1 MGLPVKGG
9 TVMANTNAPY
19 GFRQYQGT
27 GSAPTYEQIA
37 VAVAYNASAIYNGDP
52 VTPQTDGTVARSAST
67 GATPGV
73 PGIAGIF
80 IGCQYLSVSQ
90 KRTVWSNYW
99 PGSDVASGNTVTG
112 YIVNDPNAKF
122 VAQSDA
128 TGIAAGD
135 VGSTIGFAIGSG
147 NTSNGISGAY
157 LDTTT
162 INTATYNVYAPFKI
176 VSVITDPPGSQGTI
190 GNGQPYDYAVV
201 AFNYVATKNFVG
213 I

>member
-1 MGLPVKGG
+1 
-9 TVMANTNAPY
+9 MANTQAY
-19 GFRQYQGT
+19 FGFRQYQGT

-37 VAVAYNASAIYNGDP
+37 VAVAYNASAIYFGDP

-67 GATPGV
+67 GATPGA

-80 IGCQYLSVSQ
+80 VGCKYLSVSQ

-99 PGSDVASGNTVTG
+99 PGSDVASTQVVEG
-112 YIVNDPNAKF
+112 YIINDPNAKF

-128 TGIAAGD
+128 TGIAAAD

-176 VSVITDPPGSQGTI
+176 VSVITDPPGSQGTL

>member
-1 MGLPVKGG
+1 
-9 TVMANTNAPY
+9 MANTNAPF
-19 GFRQYQGT
+19 GFRQYSGT
-27 GSAPTYEQIA
+27 GSAPTYEQVA
-37 VAVAYNASAIYNGDP
+37 VSVAYNASAIYYGDP
-52 VTPQTDGTVARSAST
+52 VTPQSDGTVARSAST

-80 IGCQYLSVSQ
+80 VGCQYLSVSQ

-99 PGSDVASGNTVTG
+99 PGSDVASTSVVTG
-112 YIVNDPNAKF
+112 YIINDPNAKF
-122 VAQSDA
+122 VAQSDS
-128 TGIAAGD
+128 TGIAAAD

-147 NTSNGISGAY
+147 TAANGLSGAY

-162 INTATYNVYAPFKI
+162 INTATYNIYAPFKI
-176 VSVITDPPGSQGTI
+176 VSVVNDPPGAPGTLV
-190 GNGQPYDYAVV
+190 NGQAYDYAVV